1 MKKPKKPYDEKI
13 VSIMSFALFALLLA
27 EAYLKHKDDIDES
40 VARLKSALNQGKPEE
55 ETAEKS
61 AEAEVTEEGANDNA
75 E

>member
-55 ETAEKS
+55 KTAEES